1 MTEETD
7 IAAEMKETKHKTQ
20 NTMVAKN
27 KQEFTADNLPPFMK
41 IKKMWKM
48 DQIWQHQDIV
58 ALLWDHVLPRDAMI
72 DDQG

>member
-7 IAAEMKETKHKTQ
+7 IAAEMKETKDKTQ

-41 IKKMWKM
+41 MKNCGKLIKFRGN
-48 DQIWQHQDIV
+48 QDIV
-58 ALLWDHVLPRDAMI
+58 GPFMRA
-72 DDQG
+72 